1 MMRIVWLVLCLCIL
15 SVQTLN
21 GGQASAQTPVDK
33 RIDVLIEKQMKE
45 SRIPGISVVAVK
57 GNEVVYKKGFGYA
70 DEGHNRPVTSSTLFE
85 MGSTSKAFTALGVLR
100 LARLG
105 TISLNDPVSRYV
117 SGFYAVYK
125 GKRENITI
133 SQLLHHTSGIPFLSI
148 ADIKADS
155 RKYALE
161 QTAKGLQGVKLSHKP
176 GTAFEYATINYD
188 VLGYIIEQASGQPYE
203 RYMAE
208 HVFKQLDMSNTYAGR
223 TAGHAGDV
231 SAGFKIGFVKARAYK
246 APEYRGNTPAGYIFT
261 NGEDLSKWLQFQL
274 KHSDADIDR
283 LIEQSHLPD
292 KSVKAVEPGVYYG
305 AGWSVFE
312 KKGRVKE
319 VFHAGSNPNF
329 SSFIIVSSDDNAAV
343 GVLAN
348 MNSAYPEKIARSVLQ
363 TISGQNQ
370 IEDNAVT
377 DPFQFID
384 KAAASMLGLFSILFI
399 VLLCRIYI
407 WLRRA
412 KAKSLPVQQRT
423 RIKALLWGLLLA
435 VGMLVPKLI
444 SVFAFNG
451 LPWSMI
457 FIWGPVSLLY
467 LAAVYYMLLFASCI
481 YGLTACLFNQR
492 AARRSETHEM

>member
-1 MMRIVWLVLCLCIL
+1 MMRNVWLVLCFCIL

-45 SRIPGISVVAVK
+45 SRIPGISVIAVK

-70 DEGHNRPVTSSTLFE
+70 DEEHNRPVTSSTLFE

-125 GKRENITI
+125 GKREDITI

-155 RKYALE
+155 RKDALE

-231 SAGFKIGFVKARAYK
+231 SEGFKIGFVKARAYK

-370 IEDNAVT
+370 IEDDAVT